1 MIAYGRKQSLKNI
14 KRDNSDERQRALASE
29 GEPISLIINR
39 LYQLLIRVSLVRA
52 QLEEPNTKKAIT
64 LL

>member
-1 MIAYGRKQSLKNI
+1 MKQE
-14 KRDNSDERQRALASE
+14 RDNSDERQRALAME

-52 QLEEPNTKKAIT
+52 QVEEPDSKSLAEM
-64 LL
+64 